1 MANFLKSLFVKGVE
15 IDPAGATSNQ
25 VLKYNGTKFVPG
37 TASTVGSI
45 DDLSDVVISTPSNSQ
60 ILQFNG
66 TNWVNSAGTAGPT
79 GATGATGAAAT
90 IAVGTVTA
98 GTAAVTNVGTSGAA
112 IFDFAL
118 QTGATGATGAT
129 GPTGATGVGAPLT
142 SSATAPVSPAAG
154 DLWFNTTT
162 GSSYIY
168 YNSAWVELGGGT
180 MSPYQATSTTR
191 PSAPWTGQHVYETD
205 TSLELV
211 YNGTA
216 WVCLTPQS
224 SSDTTTRTTSS
235 TSYTTLTGAPA
246 VTVSTGTKALITV
259 TAELASSVAGYT
271 RAGVVVSGASTIAAA
286 DSKSATNYFN
296 ASTLGNNVTVSYTY
310 METGLTAG
318 SNTFTM
324 QIVGAGATLSVVN
337 KSLTV
342 VGIP

>member
-60 ILQFNG
+60 VLQFNG
-66 TNWVNSAGTAGPT
+66 TNWVNAAGTAGPT
-79 GATGATGAAAT
+79 GPTGPTGATG
-90 IAVGTVTA
+90 
-98 GTAAVTNVGTSGAA
+98 S
-112 IFDFAL
+112 
-118 QTGATGATGAT
+118 TGATGAT
-129 GPTGATGVGAPLT
+129 GPGSYTVQ
-142 SSATAPVSPAAG
+142 ATAPTSPAAN

-162 GSSYIY
+162 GASYIY

-211 YNGTA
+211 YNSSA
-216 WVCLTPQS
+216 WVCITPQS
-224 SSDTTTRTTSS
+224 SSDTTSRTSTT

-259 TAELASSVAGYT
+259 TAELSSSVAGYA

-286 DSKSATNYFN
+286 ATKSATSYFG
-296 ASTLGNNVTVSYTY
+296 ASTLGNNITVSYTY

-324 QIVGAGATLSVVN
+324 QVISPGSTLTIVN